1 MTEVMQEIDVRQ
13 EVLDADARIRPHV
26 LETPVEHSIYLSKLI
41 EGTVYL
47 KLDLQQTTGSF
58 KFRGAT
64 SMINSLS
71 DEELDRGVISAST
84 GNYALAIAEA
94 MKNGGREA
102 TIYIATDVP
111 QSRID
116 LIRSHGLN
124 IVIYSDDSWE
134 AEKKARA
141 VADEEGKIYVS
152 PYNDRRVV
160 GGQGTCGL
168 EIARQVPAVDV
179 MLAAC
184 GAGGLVTGSAG
195 YLESFN
201 PAIETIAGSPAKSP
215 VMHDSIEQGE
225 MVEMETFPTL
235 ADTCGGG
242 VDLDTITFEL
252 CQKYVDEMVLVSE
265 AEIEDAIRLLFEQH
279 RLVTEG
285 SAALSVAYLM
295 KHPERFRGKT
305 VVPIVCG
312 RNIGIELFKSIITR
326 QSDAVGSASA
336 GVC

>member
-1 MTEVMQEIDVRQ
+1 MTEIDIRQ
-13 EVLDADARIRPHV
+13 EVIDADARIRPHV
-26 LETPVEHSIYLSKLI
+26 LETPVEHSIYLSELI
-41 EGTVYL
+41 GGTVYL

-58 KFRGAT
+58 KFRGAA
-64 SMINSLS
+64 SMINALS
-71 DEELDRGVISAST
+71 DEELDRGVVSAST

-94 MKNGGREA
+94 MKNRGREA

-111 QSRID
+111 QARID

-141 VADEEGKIYVS
+141 VAEEEGQIYVS

-168 EIARQVPAVDV
+168 EIARQVPSVDA

-184 GAGGLVTGSAG
+184 GAGGLITGSAG
-195 YLESFN
+195 YLKSFN
-201 PAIETIAGSPAKSP
+201 PDIETFAVSPAASP
-215 VMHDSIEQGE
+215 VMHDSVEQGQ
-225 MVEMETFPTL
+225 MLEMETFPTL
-235 ADTCGGG
+235 ADTCAGG
-242 VDLDTITFEL
+242 VDLDTVTFEL

-265 AEIEDAIRLLFEQH
+265 DEIADAIRLLFEEH

-285 SAALSVAYLM
+285 SAALSVACLM
-295 KHPERFRGKT
+295 THPERFRGKT
-305 VVPIVCG
+305 VVPVVCG
-312 RNIGIELFKSIITR
+312 KNIGTELFKSII
-326 QSDAVGSASA
+326 A
-336 GVC
+336 G

>member
-1 MTEVMQEIDVRQ
+1 MTELMQEIDVRQ
-13 EVLDADARIRPHV
+13 EVLDADARVRPHV
-26 LETPVEHSIYLSKLI
+26 LETPIEHSIYLSDLI

-58 KFRGAT
+58 KFRGAA
-64 SMINSLS
+64 SKINSLS

-94 MKNGGREA
+94 MKNRGREA
-102 TIYIATDVP
+102 TIYLSTEVP
-111 QSRID
+111 QSRVD

-124 IVIYSDDSWE
+124 IVIYSDDNWE

-141 VADEEGKIYVS
+141 VAAEEGKIYVS
-152 PYNDRRVV
+152 PYNDAKVV

-168 EIARQVPAVDV
+168 EIARQVPSVDV
-179 MLAAC
+179 MIAAC
-184 GAGGLVTGSAG
+184 GGGGLVSGSAG
-195 YLESFN
+195 YLKSFN
-201 PAIETIAGSPAKSP
+201 PAIETIAVSPANSP
-215 VMHDSIEQGE
+215 VMHDSLAQGE
-225 MVEMETFPTL
+225 MLEVPTTPTL
-235 ADTCGGG
+235 ADTCAGGI
-242 VDLDTITFEL
+242 DLDTITFEL
-252 CQKYVDEMVLVSE
+252 CQRYVDEIVLASE

-295 KHPERFRGKT
+295 KNPERFRGKT

-312 RNIGIELFKSIITR
+312 RNIGTELFKNIITR
-326 QSDAVGSASA
+326 QDAPAPD
-336 GVC
+336 